1 MAMAEKPRHRT
12 KEDILRT
19 FATNL
24 HAARAARTQD
34 AGRVH
39 QTLFSRYENRHVDPR
54 LTTIVKLAE
63 DLEVPVSD
71 LLKGL

>member
-1 MAMAEKPRHRT
+1 MAETPRHRT
-12 KEDILRT
+12 KDEILST
-19 FATNL
+19 FAANL

-34 AGRVH
+34 SGRVH

-63 DLEVPVSD
+63 DLGVPVEG